1 MGFSKC
7 NAPFEKKRSS
17 IVSNKNILYFC
28 STFLYHPARLVS
40 EAEWRC
46 HVCRDAILRVSPQES
61 HQHEWGGGRGAP
73 TWKDGGTVSFQGLW
87 KMFALLLNISPQ
99 SISKQKRKLDDQ
111 CFKDRS
117 ATNLYPN
124 F

>member
-28 STFLYHPARLVS
+28 STSLCHPARLVS

-46 HVCRDAILRVSPQES
+46 HVCRDAILRVSPPKNAINTNGE
-61 HQHEWGGGRGAP
+61 EDGVRPRGR
-73 TWKDGGTVSFQGLW
+73 TVEQ
-87 KMFALLLNISPQ
+87 
-99 SISKQKRKLDDQ
+99 
-111 CFKDRS
+111 
-117 ATNLYPN
+117 
-124 F
+124 